1 MMLRKIPLG
10 PLIEILTDLF
20 ENGADF
26 IDLSGNVNDDGE
38 TPRDTLKITVKP
50 EYLSLDDEDDEEDII
65 DYGMDFLINNE
76 TEDNSP
82 SSSSSPFSKDDIE
95 DLI

>member
-26 IDLSGNVNDDGE
+26 IDLSGDENNDGE
-38 TPRDTLKITVKP
+38 TPRDILKITVKP
-50 EYLSLDDEDDEEDII
+50 EYLSLEEEDEEDII

-76 TEDNSP
+76 TEDNS
-82 SSSSSPFSKDDIE
+82 SSSPFSKDDIE

>member
-10 PLIEILTDLF
+10 TFIEILTDLF

-26 IDLSGNVNDDGE
+26 IDLAGDENNEGE

-50 EYLSLDDEDDEEDII
+50 EYLSPDIDEEEEEVDH
-65 DYGMDFLINNE
+65 GMDFLINNE
-76 TEDNSP
+76 TDTPPTSSLFED
-82 SSSSSPFSKDDIE
+82 DLQ

>member
-50 EYLSLDDEDDEEDII
+50 EYLSLDDEDEEDII

-82 SSSSSPFSKDDIE
+82 SSLSKDDIE

>member
-10 PLIEILTDLF
+10 TFIEILTDLF

-26 IDLSGNVNDDGE
+26 IDLTGDENNDGE

-50 EYLSLDDEDDEEDII
+50 EYLSPDIEEEDII
-65 DYGMDFLINNE
+65 DQRMDFLIDNE
-76 TEDNSP
+76 NDTPP
-82 SSSSSPFSKDDIE
+82 SLFSKDDID

>member
-1 MMLRKIPLG
+1 MLRKIPLG

-50 EYLSLDDEDDEEDII
+50 EYLSLEEEDEEDII

-76 TEDNSP
+76 TDTP
-82 SSSSSPFSKDDIE
+82 SSSSPFSKDDIE

>member
-1 MMLRKIPLG
+1 MLRKIPLG

-26 IDLSGNVNDDGE
+26 IDLSGIVNDDGE

-50 EYLSLDDEDDEEDII
+50 EYLSLEEEDEEDII

-76 TEDNSP
+76 TDTPS

>member
-1 MMLRKIPLG
+1 MLRKIPLG
-10 PLIEILTDLF
+10 TFIEILTDLF

-26 IDLSGNVNDDGE
+26 IDLTGDENNDGE

-50 EYLSLDDEDDEEDII
+50 EYLSPDIEEEDII
-65 DYGMDFLINNE
+65 DQRMDFLIDNE
-76 TEDNSP
+76 NDTPP
-82 SSSSSPFSKDDIE
+82 SLFSKDDID

>member
-1 MMLRKIPLG
+1 MLRKIPLG

-26 IDLSGNVNDDGE
+26 IDLSGDENNDGE
-38 TPRDTLKITVKP
+38 TPRDILKITVKP
-50 EYLSLDDEDDEEDII
+50 EYLSLDDEDEEDII

-76 TEDNSP
+76 TEDNS
-82 SSSSSPFSKDDIE
+82 SSSSPFSKDDIE

>member
-1 MMLRKIPLG
+1 MLRKIPLG

-50 EYLSLDDEDDEEDII
+50 EYLSLDDEDEEDII

-76 TEDNSP
+76 TDTP

>member
-10 PLIEILTDLF
+10 PFIEILTDLF

-26 IDLSGNVNDDGE
+26 IDLAGDENNDGE

-50 EYLSLDDEDDEEDII
+50 EYLSPDIEEEEEVI
-65 DYGMDFLINNE
+65 DHGMDFLI
-76 TEDNSP
+76 DNTSDA
-82 SSSSSPFSKDDIE
+82 SSPPPPLSDDDIA

>member
-50 EYLSLDDEDDEEDII
+50 EYLSLEEEDEEDII

-76 TEDNSP
+76 TDTP

>member
-1 MMLRKIPLG
+1 MLRKIPLG
-10 PLIEILTDLF
+10 TFIEILTDLF

-26 IDLSGNVNDDGE
+26 IDLTGDENNDGE

-50 EYLSLDDEDDEEDII
+50 EYLSPDIEEEDII
-65 DYGMDFLINNE
+65 DQRMDFLIDNENN
-76 TEDNSP
+76 TPP
-82 SSSSSPFSKDDIE
+82 SLFSKDDID

>member
-10 PLIEILTDLF
+10 TFIEILTDLF

-26 IDLSGNVNDDGE
+26 IDLTGDENNDGE

-50 EYLSLDDEDDEEDII
+50 EYLSPDIEEEDII
-65 DYGMDFLINNE
+65 DQRMDFLIDNENN
-76 TEDNSP
+76 TPP
-82 SSSSSPFSKDDIE
+82 SLFSKDDID

>member
-10 PLIEILTDLF
+10 LFIEILTDLF

-26 IDLSGNVNDDGE
+26 IDLAGDENNEGDAPKDSV
-38 TPRDTLKITVKP
+38 KITVKP
-50 EYLSLDDEDDEEDII
+50 EYLSEEEEEDDDVQYLGQVIRINYSEDNNEDVSTRPFSDEDIQ
-65 DYGMDFLINNE
+65 
-76 TEDNSP
+76 
-82 SSSSSPFSKDDIE
+82 

>member
-10 PLIEILTDLF
+10 LFIEILTDLF

-26 IDLSGNVNDDGE
+26 IDLTGDENNEGE
-38 TPRDTLKITVKP
+38 TPRDSVKITVKP
-50 EYLSLDDEDDEEDII
+50 EYLSEEEEEDDDVQYLGQEIRMNFSEDNNKDVSTRPFSDEDIQ
-65 DYGMDFLINNE
+65 
-76 TEDNSP
+76 
-82 SSSSSPFSKDDIE
+82 

>member
-1 MMLRKIPLG
+1 MLRKIPLG

-50 EYLSLDDEDDEEDII
+50 EYLSLEEEDEEDII

-82 SSSSSPFSKDDIE
+82 SSSSPFSKDDIE

>member
-10 PLIEILTDLF
+10 PFIDILTDLF

-26 IDLSGNVNDDGE
+26 IDLSGDEDNGTE
-38 TPRDTLKITVKP
+38 APRDTLKITVKP
-50 EYLSLDDEDDEEDII
+50 EYLSPDIEEEEVVDH
-65 DYGMDFLINNE
+65 GMDFLIDNN
-76 TEDNSP
+76 TDTTPTSLSDDN
-82 SSSSSPFSKDDIE
+82 IE

>member
-10 PLIEILTDLF
+10 PFIEILTDLF

-38 TPRDTLKITVKP
+38 APRDSLKITVKP
-50 EYLSLDDEDDEEDII
+50 EYLSLEEEDEEDTI

-76 TEDNSP
+76 TDTPTSL
-82 SSSSSPFSKDDIE
+82 SKDDIE

>member
-10 PLIEILTDLF
+10 PFIEILTDLF

-26 IDLSGNVNDDGE
+26 IDLSGDENNDGE
-38 TPRDTLKITVKP
+38 TPRDTLKVTVKP
-50 EYLSLDDEDDEEDII
+50 EYLSLDEEEEDII

-76 TEDNSP
+76 TDTPTSL
-82 SSSSSPFSKDDIE
+82 SKDDIE

>member
-50 EYLSLDDEDDEEDII
+50 EYLSLEEEDEEDII

-76 TEDNSP
+76 TDTPS

>member
-10 PLIEILTDLF
+10 PFIDILQDLF

-26 IDLSGNVNDDGE
+26 IDISGDVNDEGE
-38 TPRDTLKITVKP
+38 SPRDSLKITVKP
-50 EYLSLDDEDDEEDII
+50 EYLSPDINEEEEVI
-65 DYGMDFLINNE
+65 DYGMDFLIHNE
-76 TEDNSP
+76 TGDDTT
-82 SSSSSPFSKDDIE
+82 SSSPLSDDDIE

>member
-1 MMLRKIPLG
+1 MLRKIPLG
-10 PLIEILTDLF
+10 TFIEILTDLF

-26 IDLSGNVNDDGE
+26 IDLTGDENNDGE

-50 EYLSLDDEDDEEDII
+50 EYLSPDIEEEDII
-65 DYGMDFLINNE
+65 DQGMDFLI
-76 TEDNSP
+76 DNDNDTLPTPP
-82 SSSSSPFSKDDIE
+82 SLFSKDDID

>member
-10 PLIEILTDLF
+10 PFLEILTDLF

-26 IDLSGNVNDDGE
+26 IDLMGDENNEGD
-38 TPRDTLKITVKP
+38 TPRDSIKITVKP
-50 EYLSLDDEDDEEDII
+50 EYLSPDTDEED
-65 DYGMDFLINNE
+65 DDDVMDFGMDFLITNE
-76 TEDNSP
+76 TDTTP
-82 SSSSSPFSKDDIE
+82 SAPLSEDDIQ

>member
-50 EYLSLDDEDDEEDII
+50 EYLSLEEEDEEDII

-82 SSSSSPFSKDDIE
+82 SSSSPFSKDDIE